1 MLWAEDKELLLSKA
15 LCSLHVLAR
24 RNPFSQQVLSS
35 LTDCGYSD
43 EDLHLLAASPTRTAP
58 KALRRLH
65 KTLAQNQ
72 RKRRTTAQATTTLD
86 GHQEPDD
93 DDAAADDN
101 DPYNVPPTPKRR
113 HASVEE
119 NEGDGDDEDDEDEVV
134 SLA

>member
-1 MLWAEDKELLLSKA
+1 MLLSKA

-43 EDLHLLAASPTRTAP
+43 EDLHFLAASPTRTAP

-72 RKRRTTAQATTTLD
+72 RKRRTIAQATTLD
-86 GHQEPDD
+86 GQQEPND
-93 DDAAADDN
+93 DDATDNN

-113 HASVEE
+113 HASVDV
-119 NEGDGDDEDDEDEVV
+119 NEDDGEEEDEVV